1 MKDIFGRIAMLG
13 RPIRIEV
20 EKRVASQRQ
29 ITSYPT
35 LLEAEGEI
43 MELVG
48 ARNGD
53 FNVYSV
59 YTLFGKEYRKQGIIH
74 V

>member
-20 EKRVASQRQ
+20 EKHVAGQRQ
-29 ITSYPT
+29 VTSYPT
-35 LLEAEGEI
+35 ILEAEDEI
-43 MELVG
+43 MELVR
-48 ARNGD
+48 ARGSD